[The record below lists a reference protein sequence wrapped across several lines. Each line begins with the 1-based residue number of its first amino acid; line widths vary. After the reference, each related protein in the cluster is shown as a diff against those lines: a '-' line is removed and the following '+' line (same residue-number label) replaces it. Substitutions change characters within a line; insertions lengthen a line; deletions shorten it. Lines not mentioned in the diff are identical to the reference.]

1 MSVMDEFDSWKQF
14 LANRLDQAEEHGM
27 SKGTIENLAH
37 QVGDYLAQNINAP
50 NDELHA
56 IQELW
61 NVAKNEEQQVL
72 ANLMIKLV
80 QKES

>member
-1 MSVMDEFDSWKQF
+1 MSVMDEFGSWKQF
-14 LANRLDQAEEHGM
+14 LANRLDQAEESGM
-27 SKGTIENLAH
+27 SKQTIEDLAH
-37 QVGDYLAQNINAP
+37 QVGDYLAQNIDAP
-50 NDELHA
+50 NDEIHA

-61 NVAKNEEQQVL
+61 NVAKDEEQQVI